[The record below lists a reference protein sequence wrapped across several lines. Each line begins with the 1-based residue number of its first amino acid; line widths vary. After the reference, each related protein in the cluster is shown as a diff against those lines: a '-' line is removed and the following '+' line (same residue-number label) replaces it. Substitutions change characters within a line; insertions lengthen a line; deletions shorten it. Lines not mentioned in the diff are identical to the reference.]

1 MNSEKKWNTVKIL
14 LLPVIVF
21 LLMQYQI
28 DNIKDEHAAQY
39 YHERI
44 QDVQGEIYQLELKMI
59 EQAQSFRKELGRIS
73 FEINNKE
80 GEKQ

>member
-1 MNSEKKWNTVKIL
+1 METEKKWSMTKLL

-21 LLMQYQI
+21 LVMQYQV
-28 DNIKDEHAAQY
+28 DSIKAEHTAQY

-44 QDVQGEIYQLELKMI
+44 QDVQGDIYQLELKMV
-59 EQAQSFRKELGRIS
+59 EQSQIFRKELDRIS
-73 FEINNKE
+73 FEIKE